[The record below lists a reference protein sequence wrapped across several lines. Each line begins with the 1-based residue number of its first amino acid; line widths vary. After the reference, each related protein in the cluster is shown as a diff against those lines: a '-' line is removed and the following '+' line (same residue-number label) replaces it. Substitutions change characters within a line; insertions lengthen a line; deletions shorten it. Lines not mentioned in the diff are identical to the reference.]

1 MMMNMTIGVDDVLL
15 WECVE
20 CGNNFLLCHFFL
32 GKDDDDCDDDGDEGV
47 GDEDDDDIY
56 EKTFFPRPSL

>member
-1 MMMNMTIGVDDVLL
+1 MFF
-15 WECVE
+15 
-20 CGNNFLLCHFFL
+20 CGNALSVEIIFLLCHFFVR
-32 GKDDDDCDDDGDEGV
+32 KDDDDCDGDEGV